1 MKRPEFMRSYPLL
14 DISVKPG
21 GRTVTAYAATFED
34 PYEVYDAE
42 GHYMESLD
50 RASFNRTLS
59 GEHARAQ
66 CLFNHG
72 MTIYH
77 TPSERFSMPLG
88 TPVDI
93 RADAQGLVTVTEYAR
108 TELADEVLTLIGDGA
123 IRSQSFR
130 GPIVRSKTIGKIG
143 TLRHISRLELGLRDY
158 GPCTYA
164 VNEGAAILG
173 VRADDVTVSEMS
185 TDLRQAV
192 IDKVAPGSDA
202 YSVWIADYSID
213 GDLWVVYEFSGNC
226 YKLGYSVDTDGNVA
240 LEGDPVEVERKT
252 EYVPV
257 DQSAR
262 SVAPSGLTVPT
273 SIVPATSSVSATG
286 DLEILELAQA
296 QRRRR

>member
-14 DISVKPG
+14 DISVRAG
-21 GRTVTAYAATFED
+21 GRTVTAYAATFDD
-34 PYEVYDAE
+34 PYEVYDNE

-50 RASFNRTLS
+50 RASFNRTTS
-59 GEHARAQ
+59 ADHFRAQ

-88 TPVDI
+88 TPVEV
-93 RADAQGLVTVTEYAR
+93 RADAKGLVTVTDYAK
-108 TELADEVLTLIGDGA
+108 TDLADEVLELIGDGA

-130 GPIVRSKTIGKIG
+130 GPILRSKVVGKIG
-143 TLRHISRLELGLRDY
+143 ALRHISRLELGLRDY

-164 VNEGAAILG
+164 VNDGAAILG
-173 VRADDVTVSEMS
+173 VRAGDVTESEMS
-185 TDLRQAV
+185 ADLRQAV
-192 IDKVAPGSDA
+192 IDKVAPGSDT

-213 GDLWVVYEFSGNC
+213 GDLWVVYEFSANC
-226 YKLGYSVDTDGNVA
+226 YKLGYSVAADGTVT
-240 LEGDPVEVERKT
+240 LVGDPVEVERKT

-262 SVAPSGLTVPT
+262 SAPSGLTVPT
-273 SIVPATSSVSATG
+273 VIIPAAPEASAMH
-286 DLEILELAQA
+286 DLELLELRQA